1 MRYFVTIDDAELCVE
16 ISEHAGGGYEV
27 RLLEDADA
35 DAASASKLDAE
46 VSARGA
52 DDVTVRVGSRV
63 FDLTLDGKVPDLI
76 VSGSGHRATLKV
88 ETARMR
94 AAASVRRA
102 GAEATDGVITSPMPG
117 KVVKLLV
124 AEGDEVEAGA
134 PIVVVEAMKMEN
146 ELSAPKAGTV
156 QKLHVAQGDTVEG
169 GARLV
174 TVA

>member
-1 MRYFVTIDDAELCVE
+1 MT
-16 ISEHAGGGYEV
+16 
-27 RLLEDADA
+27 
-35 DAASASKLDAE
+35 
-46 VSARGA
+46 RG
-52 DDVTVRVGSRV
+52 
-63 FDLTLDGKVPDLI
+63 
-76 VSGSGHRATLKV
+76 
-88 ETARMR
+88 
-94 AAASVRRA
+94 
-102 GAEATDGVITSPMPG
+102 DGVITSPMPG